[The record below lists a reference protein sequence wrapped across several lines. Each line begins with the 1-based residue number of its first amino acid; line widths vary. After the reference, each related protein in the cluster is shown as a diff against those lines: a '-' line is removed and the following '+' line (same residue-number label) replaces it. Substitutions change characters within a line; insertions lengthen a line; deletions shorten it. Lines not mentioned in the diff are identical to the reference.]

1 MRNTYIFLFESG
13 QTQCSNVNSELHD
26 AIISKVT
33 YPPVEEEKFIENM
46 FTPNDS
52 PGRAFYEVDQ
62 DVDVKCE
69 GGKVIVEQPEVLHS
83 VRRS

>member
-1 MRNTYIFLFESG
+1 MLI
-13 QTQCSNVNSELHD
+13 VNY

-33 YPPVEEEKFIENM
+33 YPPVEEEKFMEEKFMEIM

-69 GGKVIVEQPEVLHS
+69 GGKVIVEPTRGFTLS
-83 VRRS
+83 TKKLTCSGS